1 MSELL
6 EQLNDINPSVPDAL
20 FRRLLRDDELGYLRE
35 SDNSI
40 IGFEIDLEQ
49 SVPLSGFAKI
59 GIQKHTILAYRS
71 DLHEPKR
78 LILFPS
84 MNKLFNESYGLL
96 GLTVI
101 KTEYSSDTF
110 KGKVLDRGLLQN
122 VIADL
127 TPPAKQVELPQ
138 GLTDAIVEAMID
150 AGNSLN
156 KEARRTRLSDPV
168 MISSTNSYETISPT
182 DAPEIIPT
190 HDIEDIPSVFMDDDP
205 VFFDEFS
212 NDMAD
217 NPVFMD
223 EYTDDPITETT
234 GTEIIGPI
242 SEEFITDEHE
252 SISEE
257 ALAFDFRAI
266 QLLNTKFTNVTEVS
280 NKAIRLGVPEAIANQ
295 IIVKVLESVDDPI
308 SRIEFARQLFVRVF
322 NEKLYGL

>member
-6 EQLNDINPSVPDAL
+6 EQLTDINPSVPDAL

-40 IGFEIDLEQ
+40 IGFEVDLEN

-71 DLHEPKR
+71 DLHEPKK

-84 MNKLFNESYGLL
+84 MNKLFNDSYGLL

-101 KTEYSSDTF
+101 KTEYSSDSF
-110 KGKVLDRGLLQN
+110 KGKVLDRGLLQD

-156 KEARRTRLSDPV
+156 KETRRTRLSDPV
-168 MISSTNSYETISPT
+168 TSTAISNESETIPT
-182 DAPEIIPT
+182 QDM
-190 HDIEDIPSVFMDDDP
+190 EDIPSVFMDDDP

-212 NDMAD
+212 TDTAD

-223 EYTDDPITETT
+223 EYSDEPVTETT
-234 GTEIIGPI
+234 GIEITGPV

>member
-6 EQLNDINPSVPDAL
+6 EQLTDINPSVPDAL

-40 IGFEIDLEQ
+40 IGFEVDLEN

-71 DLHEPKR
+71 DLHEPKK

-84 MNKLFNESYGLL
+84 MNKLFNDSYGLL

-101 KTEYSSDTF
+101 KTEYSSDSF
-110 KGKVLDRGLLQN
+110 KGKVLDRGLLQD

-156 KEARRTRLSDPV
+156 KETRRTRLSDPV
-168 MISSTNSYETISPT
+168 TSTTTTTEPETIPT
-182 DAPEIIPT
+182 QDM
-190 HDIEDIPSVFMDDDP
+190 EDIPSVFMDDDP

-212 NDMAD
+212 NDAAD
-217 NPVFMD
+217 NPIFMD
-223 EYTDDPITETT
+223 EYSYEPATETT
-234 GTEIIGPI
+234 GTEITGPI

-280 NKAIRLGVPEAIANQ
+280 NKAILLGVPEAIANQ

>member
-6 EQLNDINPSVPDAL
+6 EQLTDINPSVPDAL

-40 IGFEIDLEQ
+40 IGFEVDLEN

-71 DLHEPKR
+71 DLHEPKK

-84 MNKLFNESYGLL
+84 MNKLFNDSYGLL

-101 KTEYSSDTF
+101 KTEYSSDSF
-110 KGKVLDRGLLQN
+110 KGKVLDRGLLQD

-156 KEARRTRLSDPV
+156 KETRRTRLSDPV
-168 MISSTNSYETISPT
+168 TSTAISNEPETIQT
-182 DAPEIIPT
+182 QDM
-190 HDIEDIPSVFMDDDP
+190 EDIPSVFMDDDP

-212 NDMAD
+212 TDTAD

-223 EYTDDPITETT
+223 EYSDEPATETT
-234 GTEIIGPI
+234 GIEITGPV

>member
-6 EQLNDINPSVPDAL
+6 EQLTDINPSVPDAL

-40 IGFEIDLEQ
+40 IGFEVDLEN

-71 DLHEPKR
+71 DLHELKK

-84 MNKLFNESYGLL
+84 MNKLFNDSYGLL

-101 KTEYSSDTF
+101 KTEYSSDSF
-110 KGKVLDRGLLQN
+110 KGKVLDRGLLQD

-156 KEARRTRLSDPV
+156 KETRRTRLSDPV
-168 MISSTNSYETISPT
+168 TSTAISNEPETIPT
-182 DAPEIIPT
+182 QDM
-190 HDIEDIPSVFMDDDP
+190 EDIPSVFMDDDP

-212 NDMAD
+212 TDTAD
-217 NPVFMD
+217 NPLFMD
-223 EYTDDPITETT
+223 EYSDEPATETT
-234 GTEIIGPI
+234 GIEITGPV

>member
-40 IGFEIDLEQ
+40 IGFEVDLEQ
-49 SVPLSGFAKI
+49 SIPLSGFAKI

-71 DLHEPKR
+71 DLNEPKR

-101 KTEYSSDTF
+101 KTEYSSDSF

-122 VIADL
+122 VIVDL

-168 MISSTNSYETISPT
+168 TISSTDTPET
-182 DAPEIIPT
+182 IPT

-212 NDMAD
+212 NDMSD
-217 NPVFMD
+217 NPIFMD
-223 EYTDDPITETT
+223 EYSNDSIIETT
-234 GTEIIGPI
+234 DTEITGPI

>member
-6 EQLNDINPSVPDAL
+6 EQLTDINPSVPDAL

-40 IGFEIDLEQ
+40 IGFEVDLEN

-71 DLHEPKR
+71 DLHELKK

-84 MNKLFNESYGLL
+84 MNKLFNDSYGLL

-101 KTEYSSDTF
+101 KTEYSSDSF
-110 KGKVLDRGLLQN
+110 KGKVLDRGLLQD

-156 KEARRTRLSDPV
+156 KETRRTRLSDPV
-168 MISSTNSYETISPT
+168 TSTTTTTEPETIPT
-182 DAPEIIPT
+182 QDM
-190 HDIEDIPSVFMDDDP
+190 EDIPSVFMDDDP

-212 NDMAD
+212 NDAAD
-217 NPVFMD
+217 NPIFMD
-223 EYTDDPITETT
+223 EYSYEPATETT
-234 GTEIIGPI
+234 GTEITGPI

>member
-6 EQLNDINPSVPDAL
+6 EQLTDINPSVPDAL

-40 IGFEIDLEQ
+40 IGFEVDLEN

-71 DLHEPKR
+71 DLHEPKK

-84 MNKLFNESYGLL
+84 MNKLFNDSYGLL

-101 KTEYSSDTF
+101 KTEYSSDSF
-110 KGKVLDRGLLQN
+110 KGKVLDRGLLQD

-156 KEARRTRLSDPV
+156 KETRRTRLSDPV
-168 MISSTNSYETISPT
+168 TSTTTTTEPETIPT
-182 DAPEIIPT
+182 QDM
-190 HDIEDIPSVFMDDDP
+190 EDIPSVFMDDDP

-212 NDMAD
+212 NDASD
-217 NPVFMD
+217 NPIFMD
-223 EYTDDPITETT
+223 EYSYEPATETT
-234 GTEIIGPI
+234 GTEITGPI

>member
-6 EQLNDINPSVPDAL
+6 EQLTDINPSVPDAL

-40 IGFEIDLEQ
+40 IGFEVDLEN

-71 DLHEPKR
+71 DLHEPKK

-84 MNKLFNESYGLL
+84 MNKLFNDSYGLL

-101 KTEYSSDTF
+101 KTEYSSDSF
-110 KGKVLDRGLLQN
+110 KGKVLDRGLLQD

-156 KEARRTRLSDPV
+156 KETRRTRLSDP
-168 MISSTNSYETISPT
+168 ITSTAITNEPETIPT
-182 DAPEIIPT
+182 QDM
-190 HDIEDIPSVFMDDDP
+190 EDIPSVFMDDDP

-212 NDMAD
+212 NDASD
-217 NPVFMD
+217 NPIFMD
-223 EYTDDPITETT
+223 EYSNEPVMETT
-234 GTEIIGPI
+234 STEITGPI

>member
-6 EQLNDINPSVPDAL
+6 EQLTDINPSVPDAL

-40 IGFEIDLEQ
+40 IGFEVDLEN

-71 DLHEPKR
+71 DLHEPKK

-84 MNKLFNESYGLL
+84 MNKLFNDSYGLL

-101 KTEYSSDTF
+101 KTEYSSDSF
-110 KGKVLDRGLLQN
+110 KGKVLDRGLLQD

-156 KEARRTRLSDPV
+156 KETRRTRLSDPV
-168 MISSTNSYETISPT
+168 TSTAISNEPETIPT
-182 DAPEIIPT
+182 QDM
-190 HDIEDIPSVFMDDDP
+190 EDIPSVFMDDDP

-212 NDMAD
+212 TDTAD

-223 EYTDDPITETT
+223 EYSDEPATETT
-234 GTEIIGPI
+234 GIEITGPV

-295 IIVKVLESVDDPI
+295 IIVKVLESVNDPI

>member
-1 MSELL
+1 M
-6 EQLNDINPSVPDAL
+6 
-20 FRRLLRDDELGYLRE
+20 
-35 SDNSI
+35 
-40 IGFEIDLEQ
+40 
-49 SVPLSGFAKI
+49 PLSGFAKI

-71 DLHEPKR
+71 DLHEPKK

-84 MNKLFNESYGLL
+84 MNKLFNDSYGLL

-101 KTEYSSDTF
+101 KTEYSSDSF
-110 KGKVLDRGLLQN
+110 KGKVLDRGLLQD

-156 KEARRTRLSDPV
+156 KETRRTRLSDPV
-168 MISSTNSYETISPT
+168 TSTAISNEPETIPT
-182 DAPEIIPT
+182 QDM
-190 HDIEDIPSVFMDDDP
+190 EDIPSVFMDDDP

-212 NDMAD
+212 TDTAD

-223 EYTDDPITETT
+223 EYSDEPATETT
-234 GTEIIGPI
+234 GIEITGPV

-295 IIVKVLESVDDPI
+295 IIVKVLESVNDPI

>member
-6 EQLNDINPSVPDAL
+6 EQLTDINPSVPDAL

-40 IGFEIDLEQ
+40 IGFEVDLEN

-71 DLHEPKR
+71 DLHEPKK

-84 MNKLFNESYGLL
+84 MNKLFNDSYGLL

-101 KTEYSSDTF
+101 KTEYSSDSF
-110 KGKVLDRGLLQN
+110 KGKVLDRGLLQD

-156 KEARRTRLSDPV
+156 KETRRTR
-168 MISSTNSYETISPT
+168 
-182 DAPEIIPT
+182 
-190 HDIEDIPSVFMDDDP
+190 
-205 VFFDEFS
+205 
-212 NDMAD
+212 
-217 NPVFMD
+217 
-223 EYTDDPITETT
+223 
-234 GTEIIGPI
+234 
-242 SEEFITDEHE
+242 
-252 SISEE
+252 
-257 ALAFDFRAI
+257 
-266 QLLNTKFTNVTEVS
+266 
-280 NKAIRLGVPEAIANQ
+280 
-295 IIVKVLESVDDPI
+295 
-308 SRIEFARQLFVRVF
+308 
-322 NEKLYGL
+322 

>member
-6 EQLNDINPSVPDAL
+6 EQLTDINPSVPDAL

-40 IGFEIDLEQ
+40 IGFEVDLEN

-71 DLHEPKR
+71 DLHELKK

-84 MNKLFNESYGLL
+84 MDKLFNDSYGLL

-101 KTEYSSDTF
+101 KTEYSSDSF
-110 KGKVLDRGLLQN
+110 KGKVLDRGLLQD

-156 KEARRTRLSDPV
+156 KETRRTRLSDPV
-168 MISSTNSYETISPT
+168 TSTTTTTEPETIPT
-182 DAPEIIPT
+182 QDM
-190 HDIEDIPSVFMDDDP
+190 EDIPSVFMDDDP

-212 NDMAD
+212 NDASD
-217 NPVFMD
+217 NPIFMD
-223 EYTDDPITETT
+223 EYSYEPATETT
-234 GTEIIGPI
+234 GTEITGPI

>member
-6 EQLNDINPSVPDAL
+6 EQLTDINPSVPDAL

-40 IGFEIDLEQ
+40 IGFEVDLEN

-71 DLHEPKR
+71 DLHEPKK

-84 MNKLFNESYGLL
+84 MNKLFNDSYGLL

-101 KTEYSSDTF
+101 KTEYSSDSF
-110 KGKVLDRGLLQN
+110 KGKVLDRGLLQD

-156 KEARRTRLSDPV
+156 KETRRTRLSDPV
-168 MISSTNSYETISPT
+168 TSTAISNEPETIPT
-182 DAPEIIPT
+182 QDM
-190 HDIEDIPSVFMDDDP
+190 EDIPSVFMDDDP

-212 NDMAD
+212 TDTAD

-223 EYTDDPITETT
+223 EYSDEPATETT
-234 GTEIIGPI
+234 GTEITGPV

>member
-6 EQLNDINPSVPDAL
+6 EQLTDINPSVPDAL

-40 IGFEIDLEQ
+40 IGFEVDLEN

-71 DLHEPKR
+71 DLHELKK

-84 MNKLFNESYGLL
+84 MNKLFNDSYGLL

-101 KTEYSSDTF
+101 KTEYSSDSF
-110 KGKVLDRGLLQN
+110 KGKVLDRGLLQD

-156 KEARRTRLSDPV
+156 KETRRTRLSDPV
-168 MISSTNSYETISPT
+168 TSTAISNEPETIPT
-182 DAPEIIPT
+182 QDM
-190 HDIEDIPSVFMDDDP
+190 EDIPSVFMDDDP

-212 NDMAD
+212 TDTAD

-223 EYTDDPITETT
+223 EYSDEPATETT
-234 GTEIIGPI
+234 GIEITGPV

>member
-6 EQLNDINPSVPDAL
+6 EQLTDINPSVPDAL

-40 IGFEIDLEQ
+40 IGFEVDLEN

-71 DLHEPKR
+71 DLHELKK

-84 MNKLFNESYGLL
+84 MNKLFNDSYGLL

-101 KTEYSSDTF
+101 KTEYSSDSF
-110 KGKVLDRGLLQN
+110 KGKVLDRGLLQD

-156 KEARRTRLSDPV
+156 KETRRTRLSDPV
-168 MISSTNSYETISPT
+168 TSTAISNEPETIPT
-182 DAPEIIPT
+182 QDM
-190 HDIEDIPSVFMDDDP
+190 EDIPSVFMDDDP

-212 NDMAD
+212 TDTAD

-223 EYTDDPITETT
+223 EYSDEPATETT
-234 GTEIIGPI
+234 GIEITGPV

-257 ALAFDFRAI
+257 ALAFDFRSI

>member
-6 EQLNDINPSVPDAL
+6 EQLTDINPSVPDAL

-40 IGFEIDLEQ
+40 IGFEVDLEN

-71 DLHEPKR
+71 DSHEPKK

-84 MNKLFNESYGLL
+84 MNKLFNDSYGLL

-101 KTEYSSDTF
+101 KTEYSSDSF
-110 KGKVLDRGLLQN
+110 KGKVLDRGLLQD

-156 KEARRTRLSDPV
+156 KETRRTRLSDPV
-168 MISSTNSYETISPT
+168 TSTAISNEPETIPT
-182 DAPEIIPT
+182 QDM
-190 HDIEDIPSVFMDDDP
+190 EDIPSVFMDDDP

-212 NDMAD
+212 TDTAD

-223 EYTDDPITETT
+223 EYSDEPATETT
-234 GTEIIGPI
+234 GIEITGPV

>member
-6 EQLNDINPSVPDAL
+6 EQLTDINPSVPDAL

-40 IGFEIDLEQ
+40 IGFEVDLEN

-71 DLHEPKR
+71 DLHEPKK

-84 MNKLFNESYGLL
+84 MNKLFNDSYGLL

-101 KTEYSSDTF
+101 KTEYSSDSF
-110 KGKVLDRGLLQN
+110 KGKVLDRGLLQD

-156 KEARRTRLSDPV
+156 KETRRTRLSDP
-168 MISSTNSYETISPT
+168 ITSTAITNEPETIPT
-182 DAPEIIPT
+182 QDM
-190 HDIEDIPSVFMDDDP
+190 EDIPSVFMDDDP

-212 NDMAD
+212 NDASD
-217 NPVFMD
+217 NPIFMD
-223 EYTDDPITETT
+223 EYSNEPVMETT
-234 GTEIIGPI
+234 STEITGPI

-280 NKAIRLGVPEAIANQ
+280 NKAIRLGVPEAISNQ

>member
-6 EQLNDINPSVPDAL
+6 EQLTDINPSVPDAL

-40 IGFEIDLEQ
+40 IGFEVDLEN

-71 DLHEPKR
+71 DLHELKK

-84 MNKLFNESYGLL
+84 MNKLFNDSYGLL

-101 KTEYSSDTF
+101 KTEYSSDSF
-110 KGKVLDRGLLQN
+110 KGKVLDRGLLQD

-150 AGNSLN
+150 AGHSLN
-156 KEARRTRLSDPV
+156 KETRRTRLSDPV
-168 MISSTNSYETISPT
+168 TSTAISNEPETIPT
-182 DAPEIIPT
+182 QDM
-190 HDIEDIPSVFMDDDP
+190 EDIPSVFMDDDP

-212 NDMAD
+212 TDTAD

-223 EYTDDPITETT
+223 EYSDEPVTENT
-234 GTEIIGPI
+234 GTEITGPV

>member
-6 EQLNDINPSVPDAL
+6 EQLTDINPSVPDAL

-40 IGFEIDLEQ
+40 IGFEVDLEN

-71 DLHEPKR
+71 DLHEPKK

-84 MNKLFNESYGLL
+84 MNKLFNDSYGLL

-101 KTEYSSDTF
+101 KTEYSSDSF
-110 KGKVLDRGLLQN
+110 KGKVLDRGLLQD

-156 KEARRTRLSDPV
+156 KETRRTRLSDPV
-168 MISSTNSYETISPT
+168 ISTAISNEPETIPT
-182 DAPEIIPT
+182 QDM
-190 HDIEDIPSVFMDDDP
+190 EDIPSVFMDDDP

-212 NDMAD
+212 TDTAD

-223 EYTDDPITETT
+223 EYSNEPATETT
-234 GTEIIGPI
+234 GIEITGPV

>member
-6 EQLNDINPSVPDAL
+6 EQLTDINPSVPDAL

-40 IGFEIDLEQ
+40 IGFEVDLEN

-71 DLHEPKR
+71 DLHELKK

-84 MNKLFNESYGLL
+84 MNKLFNDSYGLL

-101 KTEYSSDTF
+101 KTEYSSDSF
-110 KGKVLDRGLLQN
+110 KGKVLDRGLLQD

-156 KEARRTRLSDPV
+156 KETRRTRLSDPV
-168 MISSTNSYETISPT
+168 TSTTTTTEPETIPT
-182 DAPEIIPT
+182 QDM
-190 HDIEDIPSVFMDDDP
+190 EDIPSVFMDDDP

-212 NDMAD
+212 NDASD
-217 NPVFMD
+217 NPIFMD
-223 EYTDDPITETT
+223 EYSYEPATETT
-234 GTEIIGPI
+234 GTEITGPI

>member
-1 MSELL
+1 MSELF
-6 EQLNDINPSVPDAL
+6 EQLTDINPSVPDAL

-40 IGFEIDLEQ
+40 IGFEVDLEN

-71 DLHEPKR
+71 DLHEPKK

-84 MNKLFNESYGLL
+84 MNKLFNDSYGLL

-101 KTEYSSDTF
+101 KTEYSSDSF
-110 KGKVLDRGLLQN
+110 KGKVLDRGLLQD

-156 KEARRTRLSDPV
+156 KETRRTRLSDPV
-168 MISSTNSYETISPT
+168 TSTAISNEPETIPT
-182 DAPEIIPT
+182 QDM
-190 HDIEDIPSVFMDDDP
+190 EDIPSVFMDDDP

-212 NDMAD
+212 TDTAD

-223 EYTDDPITETT
+223 EYSNEPATETT
-234 GTEIIGPI
+234 GIEITGPV

>member
-6 EQLNDINPSVPDAL
+6 EQLTDINPSVPDAL

-40 IGFEIDLEQ
+40 IGFEVDLEN

-71 DLHEPKR
+71 DLHEPKK

-84 MNKLFNESYGLL
+84 MNKLFNDSYGLL

-101 KTEYSSDTF
+101 KTEYSSDSF
-110 KGKVLDRGLLQN
+110 KGKVLDRGLLQD

-156 KEARRTRLSDPV
+156 KETRRTRLSDPV
-168 MISSTNSYETISPT
+168 TSTAISNEPETIPT
-182 DAPEIIPT
+182 QYM
-190 HDIEDIPSVFMDDDP
+190 EDIPSVFMDDDP

-212 NDMAD
+212 TDTAD

-223 EYTDDPITETT
+223 EYSNEPATETT
-234 GTEIIGPI
+234 GIEITGPV

>member
-40 IGFEIDLEQ
+40 IGFEVDLEQ
-49 SVPLSGFAKI
+49 SIPLSGFAKI

-101 KTEYSSDTF
+101 KTEYSSDSF
-110 KGKVLDRGLLQN
+110 KGKVLDRGLLQT

-168 MISSTNSYETISPT
+168 TISSTDTPETIPT
-182 DAPEIIPT
+182 QDM
-190 HDIEDIPSVFMDDDP
+190 EDIPSVFMDDDP

-212 NDMAD
+212 NDASD
-217 NPVFMD
+217 NPIFMD
-223 EYTDDPITETT
+223 EYSNEPVMETT
-234 GTEIIGPI
+234 STEITGPI

>member
-6 EQLNDINPSVPDAL
+6 EQLTDINPSVPDAL

-40 IGFEIDLEQ
+40 IGFEVDLEN

-71 DLHEPKR
+71 DLHEPKK

-84 MNKLFNESYGLL
+84 MNKLFNDSYGLL

-101 KTEYSSDTF
+101 KTEYSSDSF
-110 KGKVLDRGLLQN
+110 KGKVLDRGLLQD

-156 KEARRTRLSDPV
+156 KETRRTRLSDPV
-168 MISSTNSYETISPT
+168 TSTAISNEPETIPT
-182 DAPEIIPT
+182 QDM
-190 HDIEDIPSVFMDDDP
+190 EDIPSVFMDDDP

-212 NDMAD
+212 TDTAD

-223 EYTDDPITETT
+223 EYSDEPATETT
-234 GTEIIGPI
+234 GTEITGPI

>member
-6 EQLNDINPSVPDAL
+6 EQLTDINPSVPDAL

-40 IGFEIDLEQ
+40 IGFEVDLEN
-49 SVPLSGFAKI
+49 SVSLSGFAKI

-71 DLHEPKR
+71 DLHEPKK

-84 MNKLFNESYGLL
+84 MNKLFNDSYGLL

-101 KTEYSSDTF
+101 KTEYSSDSF
-110 KGKVLDRGLLQN
+110 KGKVLDRGLLQD

-156 KEARRTRLSDPV
+156 KETRRTRLSDPV
-168 MISSTNSYETISPT
+168 TSTTTTTEPETIPT
-182 DAPEIIPT
+182 QDM
-190 HDIEDIPSVFMDDDP
+190 EDIPSVFMDDDP

-212 NDMAD
+212 NDASD
-217 NPVFMD
+217 NPIFMD
-223 EYTDDPITETT
+223 EYSYEPATETT
-234 GTEIIGPI
+234 GTEITGPI

>member
-6 EQLNDINPSVPDAL
+6 EQLTDINPSVPDAL

-40 IGFEIDLEQ
+40 IGFEVDLEN

-71 DLHEPKR
+71 DLHEPKK

-84 MNKLFNESYGLL
+84 MNKLFNDSYGLL

-101 KTEYSSDTF
+101 KTEYSSDSF
-110 KGKVLDRGLLQN
+110 KGKVLDRGLLQD

-156 KEARRTRLSDPV
+156 KETRRTRLSDPV
-168 MISSTNSYETISPT
+168 TSTAISNEPETIPT
-182 DAPEIIPT
+182 QDM
-190 HDIEDIPSVFMDDDP
+190 EDIPFVFMDDDP

-212 NDMAD
+212 TDTAD

-223 EYTDDPITETT
+223 EYSDEPATETT
-234 GTEIIGPI
+234 GIEITGPV

>member
-40 IGFEIDLEQ
+40 IGFEVDLEQ
-49 SVPLSGFAKI
+49 SIQLSGFAKI

-101 KTEYSSDTF
+101 KTEYSSDSF
-110 KGKVLDRGLLQN
+110 KGKVLDRGLLQT

-168 MISSTNSYETISPT
+168 TISSTDTPET
-182 DAPEIIPT
+182 IPT

-212 NDMAD
+212 NDMSD
-217 NPVFMD
+217 NPIFMD
-223 EYTDDPITETT
+223 EYSNDPIIETT
-234 GTEIIGPI
+234 DTEITGPI

-280 NKAIRLGVPEAIANQ
+280 NTAIRLGVPEAIANQ

>member
-6 EQLNDINPSVPDAL
+6 EQLTDINPSVPDAL

-40 IGFEIDLEQ
+40 IGFEVDLEN

-71 DLHEPKR
+71 DLHELKK

-84 MNKLFNESYGLL
+84 MNKLFNDSYGLL

-101 KTEYSSDTF
+101 KTEYSSDSF
-110 KGKVLDRGLLQN
+110 KGKVLDRGLLQD

-156 KEARRTRLSDPV
+156 KETRRTRLSDPV
-168 MISSTNSYETISPT
+168 TSTAISNEPETIPT
-182 DAPEIIPT
+182 QDM
-190 HDIEDIPSVFMDDDP
+190 EDIPSVFMDDDP

-212 NDMAD
+212 TDTAD

-223 EYTDDPITETT
+223 EYSDEPATETT
-234 GTEIIGPI
+234 GIEITGPV

-295 IIVKVLESVDDPI
+295 IIVKVLDSVDDPI

>member
-6 EQLNDINPSVPDAL
+6 EQLTDINPSVPDAL

-40 IGFEIDLEQ
+40 IGFEVDLEN

-71 DLHEPKR
+71 DLHEPKK

-84 MNKLFNESYGLL
+84 MNKLFNDSYGLL

-101 KTEYSSDTF
+101 KTEYSSDSF
-110 KGKVLDRGLLQN
+110 KGKVLDRGLLQD

-156 KEARRTRLSDPV
+156 KETRRTRLSDPV
-168 MISSTNSYETISPT
+168 TSTAISNEPETIPT
-182 DAPEIIPT
+182 QDM
-190 HDIEDIPSVFMDDDP
+190 EDIPSVFMDDDP

-212 NDMAD
+212 TDTAD

-223 EYTDDPITETT
+223 EYLDEPATETT
-234 GTEIIGPI
+234 GIEITGPV

>member
-40 IGFEIDLEQ
+40 IGFEVDLEQ
-49 SVPLSGFAKI
+49 SIPLSGFAKI

-101 KTEYSSDTF
+101 KTEYSSDSF
-110 KGKVLDRGLLQN
+110 KGKVLDRGLLQT

-168 MISSTNSYETISPT
+168 TISSTDTPETIS
-182 DAPEIIPT
+182 T

-212 NDMAD
+212 NDMSD
-217 NPVFMD
+217 NPIFMD
-223 EYTDDPITETT
+223 EYPDDPVTETT
-234 GTEIIGPI
+234 DTEITGPI

>member
-6 EQLNDINPSVPDAL
+6 EQLTDINPSVPDAL

-40 IGFEIDLEQ
+40 IGFEVDLEN

-71 DLHEPKR
+71 DLHEPKK

-84 MNKLFNESYGLL
+84 MNKLFNDSYGLL

-101 KTEYSSDTF
+101 KTEYSSDSF
-110 KGKVLDRGLLQN
+110 KGKVLDRGLLQD

-156 KEARRTRLSDPV
+156 KETRRTRLSDP
-168 MISSTNSYETISPT
+168 ITSTAITNEPETIPT
-182 DAPEIIPT
+182 QDM
-190 HDIEDIPSVFMDDDP
+190 EDIPSVFMDDDP

-212 NDMAD
+212 NDASD
-217 NPVFMD
+217 NPIIMD
-223 EYTDDPITETT
+223 EYSDEPVMETT
-234 GTEIIGPI
+234 STEITGPI

>member
-6 EQLNDINPSVPDAL
+6 EQLTDINPSVPDAL

-40 IGFEIDLEQ
+40 IGFEVDLEN

-71 DLHEPKR
+71 DLHELKK

-84 MNKLFNESYGLL
+84 MNKLFNDSYGLL

-101 KTEYSSDTF
+101 KTEYSSDSF
-110 KGKVLDRGLLQN
+110 KGKVLDRGLLQD

-156 KEARRTRLSDPV
+156 KETRRTRLSDPV
-168 MISSTNSYETISPT
+168 TSTAISNEPETIPT
-182 DAPEIIPT
+182 QDM
-190 HDIEDIPSVFMDDDP
+190 EDIPSVFMDDDP

-212 NDMAD
+212 TDTAD

-223 EYTDDPITETT
+223 EYSDEPATETT
-234 GTEIIGPI
+234 GIEITGPVL
-242 SEEFITDEHE
+242 EEFITDEHE

-322 NEKLYGL
+322 NEKLYDL

>member
-40 IGFEIDLEQ
+40 IGFEVDLEE

-71 DLHEPKR
+71 DLHELKK

-84 MNKLFNESYGLL
+84 MNKLFNDSYGLL

-101 KTEYSSDTF
+101 KTEYSSDSF
-110 KGKVLDRGLLQN
+110 KGKVLDRGLLQD

-156 KEARRTRLSDPV
+156 KETRRTRLSDPV
-168 MISSTNSYETISPT
+168 TSTTTTTEPETIPT
-182 DAPEIIPT
+182 QDM
-190 HDIEDIPSVFMDDDP
+190 EDIPSVFMDDDP

-212 NDMAD
+212 NDASD
-217 NPVFMD
+217 NPIFMD
-223 EYTDDPITETT
+223 EYSYEPATETT
-234 GTEIIGPI
+234 GTEITGPI

>member
-6 EQLNDINPSVPDAL
+6 EQLTDINPSVPDAL

-40 IGFEIDLEQ
+40 IGFEVDLEN

-71 DLHEPKR
+71 DLHEPKK

-84 MNKLFNESYGLL
+84 MNKLFNDSYGLL

-101 KTEYSSDTF
+101 KTEYSSDSF
-110 KGKVLDRGLLQN
+110 KGKVLDRGLLQD

-156 KEARRTRLSDPV
+156 KETRRTRLSDPV
-168 MISSTNSYETISPT
+168 TSTAISNEPETIPT
-182 DAPEIIPT
+182 QDM
-190 HDIEDIPSVFMDDDP
+190 EDIPSVFMDDDP

-212 NDMAD
+212 TDTAD

-223 EYTDDPITETT
+223 EYSDEPATETT
-234 GTEIIGPI
+234 GIEITGPV

-257 ALAFDFRAI
+257 ALAFDFRSI

>member
-6 EQLNDINPSVPDAL
+6 EQLTDINPSVPDAL

-40 IGFEIDLEQ
+40 IGFEVDLEN

-71 DLHEPKR
+71 DLHEPKK

-84 MNKLFNESYGLL
+84 MNKLFNDSYGLL

-101 KTEYSSDTF
+101 KTEYSSDSF
-110 KGKVLDRGLLQN
+110 KGKVLDRGLLQD

-156 KEARRTRLSDPV
+156 KETRRTRLSDPV
-168 MISSTNSYETISPT
+168 TSTAISNEPETIPT
-182 DAPEIIPT
+182 QDM
-190 HDIEDIPSVFMDDDP
+190 EDIPSVFMDDDP

-212 NDMAD
+212 NDASD
-217 NPVFMD
+217 NPIFMD
-223 EYTDDPITETT
+223 EYSYEPATETT
-234 GTEIIGPI
+234 GTEITGPI

>member
-6 EQLNDINPSVPDAL
+6 EQLTDINPSVPDAL

-40 IGFEIDLEQ
+40 IGFEVDLEN

-71 DLHEPKR
+71 DLHEPKK

-84 MNKLFNESYGLL
+84 MNKLFNDSYGLL

-101 KTEYSSDTF
+101 KTEYSSDSF
-110 KGKVLDRGLLQN
+110 KGKVLDRGLLQD

-156 KEARRTRLSDPV
+156 KETRRTRLSDPV
-168 MISSTNSYETISPT
+168 TSTALSNEPETIPT
-182 DAPEIIPT
+182 QDM
-190 HDIEDIPSVFMDDDP
+190 EDIPSVFMDDDP

-212 NDMAD
+212 TDTAD

-223 EYTDDPITETT
+223 EYSDEPATETT
-234 GTEIIGPI
+234 GIEITGPV

>member
-6 EQLNDINPSVPDAL
+6 EQLTDINPSVPDAL

-40 IGFEIDLEQ
+40 IGFEVDLEN

-168 MISSTNSYETISPT
+168 TISSI
-182 DAPEIIPT
+182 DAPETIPT
-190 HDIEDIPSVFMDDDP
+190 HDIDDIPSVFMDDDP

-212 NDMAD
+212 NDMSD

-223 EYTDDPITETT
+223 EYPDDPVTETT
-234 GTEIIGPI
+234 DTEITGPI